1 MNLQQLRAV
10 RETVR
15 QGFSLTRAADVLLTT
30 QPSLSKALAELEN
43 ELGFLVF
50 ERRGKRMLGLTTP
63 GKQVLQSA
71 ERVLREMDNL
81 GKIGKD
87 FGTDE
92 SGRLTIATTHT
103 QARYFLPKAVAL
115 FRERYPKVRLAI
127 LQGTPQQIAQ
137 WVESGAADCG
147 VATEAL
153 ARYDALVTLPAYSWH
168 HVAIAAP
175 SNPVFRQAISLKT
188 LARQPLITY
197 EPAFAGRSQI
207 DHAFEAEGITP
218 NIVLEAIDADV
229 IKTYVSLGM
238 GVGIVSSVAY
248 DATIDTHLRAEPL
261 GDLFGTHWTRVGL
274 RRGVMLRGF
283 VYTFLQLLVP
293 KLTPSHLD
301 EALLGR

>member
-1 MNLQQLRAV
+1 
-10 RETVR
+10 
-15 QGFSLTRAADVLLTT
+15 
-30 QPSLSKALAELEN
+30 LAELEN
-43 ELGFLVF
+43 ELGFQVF
-50 ERRGKRMLGLTTP
+50 ERRGKRMLGLTVP

-71 ERVLREMDNL
+71 ERVLREIDHL

-115 FRERYPKVRLAI
+115 FRERYPKIRLAI

-137 WVESGAADCG
+137 WVETGAADCG

-153 ARYDALVTLPAYSWH
+153 ARYDALVTLPAYSWQ

-175 SNPVFRQAISLKT
+175 NHPVFRQDISLKT

-197 EPAFAGRSQI
+197 EPAFAGRNQI
-207 DHAFEAEGITP
+207 DHAFEAEGIQP

-248 DATIDTHLRAEPL
+248 DAQIDTQLRAEPL
-261 GDLFGTHWTRVGL
+261 GVLFGMHWTRVGL
-274 RRGVMLRGF
+274 RRGVMLRPF
-283 VYTFLQLLVP
+283 VHTFLQFLVP
-293 KLTPSHLD
+293 GLTPIKIES
-301 EALLGR
+301 ALGIK

>member
-15 QGFSLTRAADVLLTT
+15 QGHSLTRAADVLLTT

-43 ELGFLVF
+43 ELGFQVF
-50 ERRGKRMLGLTTP
+50 ERRGKRILGLTTP

-71 ERVLREMDNL
+71 ERVLAEVDNL

-103 QARYFLPKAVAL
+103 QARYFLPSVVAK
-115 FRERYPKVRLAI
+115 FRQRYPKVRLAI

-175 SNPVFRQAISLKT
+175 SHPVFKQTISLKT
-188 LARQPLITY
+188 LARHPLITY
-197 EPAFAGRSQI
+197 ETAFAGRSQI
-207 DHAFEAEGITP
+207 DHAFEAQGIQP

-229 IKTYVSLGM
+229 IKTYVNLGM

-248 DATIDTHLRAEPL
+248 DAKIDTQLRAEPL
-261 GDLFGTHWTRVGL
+261 LSLFGTHWTRVGL

-283 VYTFLQLLVP
+283 VHTFLHLLVP
-293 KLTPSHLD
+293 NLSPHTLED
-301 EALLGR
+301 ALAVK

>member
-15 QGFSLTRAADVLLTT
+15 QGYSLTRAADVLLTT

-43 ELGFLVF
+43 ELGFQVF

-71 ERVLREMDNL
+71 ERVLAEMDNL

-92 SGRLTIATTHT
+92 TGRLTIATTHT
-103 QARYFLPKAVAL
+103 QARYFLPKAVAQ
-115 FRERYPKVRLAI
+115 FRQQFPKVRLAI

-153 ARYDALVTLPAYSWH
+153 ARYDALVTLPAYSWQH
-168 HVAIAAP
+168 LAIAAP
-175 SNPVFRQAISLKT
+175 THPVFRQDISLKT
-188 LARQPLITY
+188 LARHPLVTY
-197 EPAFAGRSQI
+197 ETAFAGRSQI
-207 DHAFEAEGITP
+207 DHAFEAEGIQP

-229 IKTYVSLGM
+229 IKTYVGLGL

-248 DATIDTHLRAEPL
+248 DAAIDTHLHAEPL
-261 GDLFGTHWTRVGL
+261 GAMFGTHWTRVGL
-274 RRGVMLRGF
+274 RRGTMLRGF

-293 KLTPSHLD
+293 KFTPVMLN

>member
-15 QGFSLTRAADVLLTT
+15 QGYSLTRAADVLLTT

-43 ELGFLVF
+43 ELGFQVF
-50 ERRGKRMLGLTTP
+50 ERRGKRMMGLSTP

-71 ERVLREMDNL
+71 ERVLHEIEHL
-81 GKIGKD
+81 GKIGKN

-153 ARYDALVTLPAYSWH
+153 ARYDALLTLPAYSWQ

-175 SNPVFRQAISLKT
+175 NHPVFRQAISLKT

-207 DHAFEAEGITP
+207 DHAFEAQGIAP

-248 DATIDTHLRAEPL
+248 DAAIDTHLHAEPL
-261 GDLFGTHWTRVGL
+261 GELFGRHWTRVGL

-283 VYTFLQLLVP
+283 VYTFLHLLVP
-293 KLTPSHLD
+293 KLTPAYLD